1 MAFTIWRR
9 LAPDRVHGTLS
20 PALRGRAEP
29 IRGDGPFTLIAFRGH
44 DVITSREVAKAL
56 GRLAPDGTDGA
67 DALIAAGPNFTA
79 EARALLAARDA
90 QLVTASEHPWTDLSY
105 AAIRRS

>member
-9 LAPDRVHGTLS
+9 LAPDRVRGTLS
-20 PALRGRAEP
+20 PALRRRAEP
-29 IRGDGPFTLIAFRGH
+29 IHGDGPFTLLAFRGH

-56 GRLAPDGTDGA
+56 GRLAPDGA
-67 DALIAAGPNFTA
+67 DALIAAGPNFTV